1 MPKQPKAWAR
11 VRKAGG
17 HNLRRGAWY
26 PVVNDSK
33 PTIVFLDVNLR
44 NVAMDRSLLDFR
56 EAPPDHWSVV
66 ERDGGDGPPSGHP
79 NWVDLEPTYGVCP
92 KCRGRANL
100 PEDVTSAPC
109 PHCGGAFAIDWSN
122 PC

>member
-1 MPKQPKAWAR
+1 MPPKLWAR
-11 VRKAGG
+11 VRKAGA

-26 PVVNDSK
+26 AVVNDAK

-56 EAPPDHWSVV
+56 AAPPDQWSVV
-66 ERDGGDGPPSGHP
+66 ERDDDDEAPEGHP
-79 NWVDLEPTYGVCP
+79 NWVDLDPTYGVCP
-92 KCRGRANL
+92 RCRARANL
-100 PEDVTSAPC
+100 PADARSVSC
-109 PHCGGAFAIDWSN
+109 PGCGGSFGVDWAN